1 MLLPLI
7 YLIRHGLNEEV
18 DLSGDIL
25 IIDSFPVPVCQPIRN
40 RRAKIFRGYADI
52 GYKATKKIY
61 YYGFKVHAIVSDD
74 GYLLDYIVTKAS
86 VHDAKET
93 VELITNAHPDNRY
106 LLGDEG
112 YLGKNLHQR
121 LEQMGYTL
129 WTPYRKNMKNAQKHN
144 KHYLMALRRTI
155 ESDFSLLSY
164 YNAENNRARS
174 LAGFQERLEVAI
186 LAYNM
191 AYCLERFNQHH
202 AYSHYQ
208 NNPFGFEYLAKDV
221 TRLLIEDSGT
231 ICHDGWVTKASGDG
245 GYDYVLRIDI
255 GNHGLSQVRQ
265 VVLGQAK
272 CYERNNGVSGK
283 DVDRIIA
290 RLKRGWLA
298 AFVTTSYFTNATQ
311 QEILEDNYPILLIT
325 GKQVAEIVNK
335 ELYRKN
341 ISLDKYLKSLNME
354 QEYKNPEDILKEE

>member
-1 MLLPLI
+1 MYKLYAPDALKQIRNINRCKISDSSILALLIWQASLGVESQRRFCEKLVNLSHSRFNRRARMLLPLI

-25 IIDSFPVPVCQPIRN
+25 IIDSFPVPICQPIRN

-191 AYCLERFNQHH
+191 AYCLERFN
-202 AYSHYQ
+202 
-208 NNPFGFEYLAKDV
+208 
-221 TRLLIEDSGT
+221 
-231 ICHDGWVTKASGDG
+231 
-245 GYDYVLRIDI
+245 
-255 GNHGLSQVRQ
+255 
-265 VVLGQAK
+265 
-272 CYERNNGVSGK
+272 
-283 DVDRIIA
+283 
-290 RLKRGWLA
+290 
-298 AFVTTSYFTNATQ
+298 
-311 QEILEDNYPILLIT
+311 
-325 GKQVAEIVNK
+325 
-335 ELYRKN
+335 
-341 ISLDKYLKSLNME
+341 
-354 QEYKNPEDILKEE
+354 

>member
-1 MLLPLI
+1 MYKLYAPDALKQRRNINRCKISDSSILALLIWQASLGVESQRRFCEKLVNLSHSRFNRRARMLLPLI

-86 VHDAKET
+86 VHDTKET

-174 LAGFQERLEVAI
+174 LAGFQERLEVTI

-191 AYCLERFNQHH
+191 AYCLERFN
-202 AYSHYQ
+202 
-208 NNPFGFEYLAKDV
+208 
-221 TRLLIEDSGT
+221 
-231 ICHDGWVTKASGDG
+231 
-245 GYDYVLRIDI
+245 
-255 GNHGLSQVRQ
+255 
-265 VVLGQAK
+265 
-272 CYERNNGVSGK
+272 
-283 DVDRIIA
+283 
-290 RLKRGWLA
+290 
-298 AFVTTSYFTNATQ
+298 
-311 QEILEDNYPILLIT
+311 
-325 GKQVAEIVNK
+325 
-335 ELYRKN
+335 
-341 ISLDKYLKSLNME
+341 
-354 QEYKNPEDILKEE
+354 

>member
-1 MLLPLI
+1 MNYPKLKRFSHHLQVSFSRLNIICRCLYKIYAPDALKQRRNINRCKISDSSILAMLIWQASLGVESQRRFCEKLVNLSHSRFNRRARMLLPLI

-191 AYCLERFNQHH
+191 AYYLERFN
-202 AYSHYQ
+202 
-208 NNPFGFEYLAKDV
+208 
-221 TRLLIEDSGT
+221 
-231 ICHDGWVTKASGDG
+231 
-245 GYDYVLRIDI
+245 
-255 GNHGLSQVRQ
+255 
-265 VVLGQAK
+265 
-272 CYERNNGVSGK
+272 
-283 DVDRIIA
+283 
-290 RLKRGWLA
+290 
-298 AFVTTSYFTNATQ
+298 
-311 QEILEDNYPILLIT
+311 
-325 GKQVAEIVNK
+325 
-335 ELYRKN
+335 
-341 ISLDKYLKSLNME
+341 
-354 QEYKNPEDILKEE
+354 

>member
-1 MLLPLI
+1 LNYPKLKRFSHHLQVSFSRLNIICRCLYKLYAPDALKQRRNINRCKISDSSILALLIWQASLGVESQRRFCEKLVNLSHSRFNRRARMLLPLI

-191 AYCLERFNQHH
+191 AYCLERFN
-202 AYSHYQ
+202 
-208 NNPFGFEYLAKDV
+208 
-221 TRLLIEDSGT
+221 
-231 ICHDGWVTKASGDG
+231 
-245 GYDYVLRIDI
+245 
-255 GNHGLSQVRQ
+255 
-265 VVLGQAK
+265 
-272 CYERNNGVSGK
+272 
-283 DVDRIIA
+283 
-290 RLKRGWLA
+290 
-298 AFVTTSYFTNATQ
+298 
-311 QEILEDNYPILLIT
+311 
-325 GKQVAEIVNK
+325 
-335 ELYRKN
+335 
-341 ISLDKYLKSLNME
+341 
-354 QEYKNPEDILKEE
+354 

>member
-1 MLLPLI
+1 MNYPKLKRFSHHLQVSFSRLNIICRCLYKLYAPDALKQRRNINRCKISDSSILALLIWQASLGVESQRRFCEKLVNLSHSRFNRRARMLLPLI

-40 RRAKIFRGYADI
+40 RRVKIFRGYADI

-93 VELITNAHPDNRY
+93 VELITNAPPDNRY

-191 AYCLERFNQHH
+191 AYCLERFN
-202 AYSHYQ
+202 
-208 NNPFGFEYLAKDV
+208 
-221 TRLLIEDSGT
+221 
-231 ICHDGWVTKASGDG
+231 
-245 GYDYVLRIDI
+245 
-255 GNHGLSQVRQ
+255 
-265 VVLGQAK
+265 
-272 CYERNNGVSGK
+272 
-283 DVDRIIA
+283 
-290 RLKRGWLA
+290 
-298 AFVTTSYFTNATQ
+298 
-311 QEILEDNYPILLIT
+311 
-325 GKQVAEIVNK
+325 
-335 ELYRKN
+335 
-341 ISLDKYLKSLNME
+341 
-354 QEYKNPEDILKEE
+354 

>member
-1 MLLPLI
+1 MYKLYAPDALKQRRNINRCKISDSSILALLIWQTSLGVESQRRFCEKLVNLSHSRFNRRARMLLPLI

-112 YLGKNLHQR
+112 YLGKNMHQR

-129 WTPYRKNMKNAQKHN
+129 WTPYRKNMKNAPKHN

-191 AYCLERFNQHH
+191 AYCLERFNNTTRIYF
-202 AYSHYQ
+202 ALT
-208 NNPFGFEYLAKDV
+208 NFYLF
-221 TRLLIEDSGT
+221 LFM
-231 ICHDGWVTKASGDG
+231 H
-245 GYDYVLRIDI
+245 
-255 GNHGLSQVRQ
+255 SQGVQ
-265 VVLGQAK
+265 
-272 CYERNNGVSGK
+272 RNFS
-283 DVDRIIA
+283 A
-290 RLKRGWLA
+290 
-298 AFVTTSYFTNATQ
+298 
-311 QEILEDNYPILLIT
+311 
-325 GKQVAEIVNK
+325 
-335 ELYRKN
+335 
-341 ISLDKYLKSLNME
+341 
-354 QEYKNPEDILKEE
+354 

>member
-1 MLLPLI
+1 MYKLYAPDALKQRRNINRCKISDSSILALLIWQASLGVESQRRFCEKLVNLSHSRFNRRARMLLPLI
-7 YLIRHGLNEEV
+7 YLIRHGLNEEI

-191 AYCLERFNQHH
+191 AYYLERFN
-202 AYSHYQ
+202 
-208 NNPFGFEYLAKDV
+208 
-221 TRLLIEDSGT
+221 
-231 ICHDGWVTKASGDG
+231 
-245 GYDYVLRIDI
+245 
-255 GNHGLSQVRQ
+255 
-265 VVLGQAK
+265 
-272 CYERNNGVSGK
+272 
-283 DVDRIIA
+283 
-290 RLKRGWLA
+290 
-298 AFVTTSYFTNATQ
+298 
-311 QEILEDNYPILLIT
+311 
-325 GKQVAEIVNK
+325 
-335 ELYRKN
+335 
-341 ISLDKYLKSLNME
+341 
-354 QEYKNPEDILKEE
+354 

>member
-1 MLLPLI
+1 MYKLYAPDALKQRRNINRCKISDSSILALLIWQASLSVESQRRFCEKLVNLSHSRFNRRARMLLPLI

-40 RRAKIFRGYADI
+40 CRAKIFRGYADI
-52 GYKATKKIY
+52 GYKATQKIY

-93 VELITNAHPDNRY
+93 VEPITNAPPDNRY

-191 AYCLERFNQHH
+191 AYCLERFN
-202 AYSHYQ
+202 
-208 NNPFGFEYLAKDV
+208 
-221 TRLLIEDSGT
+221 
-231 ICHDGWVTKASGDG
+231 
-245 GYDYVLRIDI
+245 
-255 GNHGLSQVRQ
+255 
-265 VVLGQAK
+265 
-272 CYERNNGVSGK
+272 
-283 DVDRIIA
+283 
-290 RLKRGWLA
+290 
-298 AFVTTSYFTNATQ
+298 
-311 QEILEDNYPILLIT
+311 
-325 GKQVAEIVNK
+325 
-335 ELYRKN
+335 
-341 ISLDKYLKSLNME
+341 
-354 QEYKNPEDILKEE
+354 

>member
-1 MLLPLI
+1 MNYPKLKRFSHHLPVSFSRLNIICRCLYKLYAPDALKQRRNINRCKISDSSILALLIWQASLGVESQRRFCEKLVNLSHSRFNRRARMLLPLI
-7 YLIRHGLNEEV
+7 YLIRHGLIEEV

-191 AYCLERFNQHH
+191 AYCLERFN
-202 AYSHYQ
+202 
-208 NNPFGFEYLAKDV
+208 
-221 TRLLIEDSGT
+221 
-231 ICHDGWVTKASGDG
+231 
-245 GYDYVLRIDI
+245 
-255 GNHGLSQVRQ
+255 
-265 VVLGQAK
+265 
-272 CYERNNGVSGK
+272 
-283 DVDRIIA
+283 
-290 RLKRGWLA
+290 
-298 AFVTTSYFTNATQ
+298 
-311 QEILEDNYPILLIT
+311 
-325 GKQVAEIVNK
+325 
-335 ELYRKN
+335 
-341 ISLDKYLKSLNME
+341 
-354 QEYKNPEDILKEE
+354 

>member
-1 MLLPLI
+1 LNIICRCLYKLYAPDALKQRRNINRCKISDSSILALLIWQASLGVESQRRFCEKLVNLSHSRFNRRARMLLPLI

-174 LAGFQERLEVAI
+174 LAGFQERLEVAGSYYI
-186 LAYNM
+186 ACNAYK
-191 AYCLERFNQHH
+191 
-202 AYSHYQ
+202 S
-208 NNPFGFEYLAKDV
+208 
-221 TRLLIEDSGT
+221 
-231 ICHDGWVTKASGDG
+231 TK
-245 GYDYVLRIDI
+245 I
-255 GNHGLSQVRQ
+255 
-265 VVLGQAK
+265 
-272 CYERNNGVSGK
+272 RN
-283 DVDRIIA
+283 
-290 RLKRGWLA
+290 
-298 AFVTTSYFTNATQ
+298 
-311 QEILEDNYPILLIT
+311 
-325 GKQVAEIVNK
+325 
-335 ELYRKN
+335 
-341 ISLDKYLKSLNME
+341 YLKVL
-354 QEYKNPEDILKEE
+354 P

>member
-1 MLLPLI
+1 MNYPKLKRFSHRLQVSFSRLNIICRCLYKLYAPDALKQRRNINRCKISDSSILALLIWQASLGVESQRRFCEKLVNLSHSRFNRRARMLLPLI

-191 AYCLERFNQHH
+191 AYCLERFN
-202 AYSHYQ
+202 
-208 NNPFGFEYLAKDV
+208 
-221 TRLLIEDSGT
+221 
-231 ICHDGWVTKASGDG
+231 
-245 GYDYVLRIDI
+245 
-255 GNHGLSQVRQ
+255 
-265 VVLGQAK
+265 
-272 CYERNNGVSGK
+272 
-283 DVDRIIA
+283 
-290 RLKRGWLA
+290 
-298 AFVTTSYFTNATQ
+298 
-311 QEILEDNYPILLIT
+311 
-325 GKQVAEIVNK
+325 
-335 ELYRKN
+335 
-341 ISLDKYLKSLNME
+341 
-354 QEYKNPEDILKEE
+354 